1 MSNARVMK
9 AYLFII
15 IFLVIFSF
23 AGCKVEPSKNIP
35 SNTSSILSFNT
46 NPSGNW
52 QVGYSTGNVLEPSQ
66 FSLCTSVDTSHI
78 IGIWHPASGQPG
90 YYPYTG
96 QNHTDSTQ
104 LDPTGSWAG
113 RPGEIVMEG
122 SNSGQYSMLKFTV
135 PAAGKY
141 RVKVVFEG
149 VHFRISTT
157 DVHVLLN
164 AQSLFADSI
173 NGYGGDSLFHAIE
186 GPRPTTTFNDTLIL
200 QQNDVITF
208 AVGYGPD
215 KTNFND
221 TTGLL
226 IYLELIA

>member
-1 MSNARVMK
+1 MK
-9 AYLFII
+9 TYLFPYI
-15 IFLVIFSF
+15 LMVVVVLD
-23 AGCKVEPSKNIP
+23 GCKVEPPKNIP
-35 SNTSSILSFNT
+35 TIMSSVLSFNA

-52 QVGYSTGNVLEPSQ
+52 QVGYSVGNILDPSQ
-66 FSLCTSVDTSHI
+66 FAICTSIDTSHV
-78 IGIWHPASGQPG
+78 IGIWHPTNGQVG

-96 QNHTDSTQ
+96 QNHTDSTR
-104 LDPTGSWAG
+104 LDPTGSWAA

-122 SNSGQYSMLKFTV
+122 SNSGQYSMLRFTV
-135 PAAGKY
+135 PVTGKY
-141 RVKVVFEG
+141 RVKVIFEG

-173 NGYGGDSLFHAIE
+173 NGYGGDSLFHAIQ
-186 GPRPTTTFNDTLIL
+186 GIRPTTTYNDTIAL
-200 QQNDVITF
+200 QQNDVLTF